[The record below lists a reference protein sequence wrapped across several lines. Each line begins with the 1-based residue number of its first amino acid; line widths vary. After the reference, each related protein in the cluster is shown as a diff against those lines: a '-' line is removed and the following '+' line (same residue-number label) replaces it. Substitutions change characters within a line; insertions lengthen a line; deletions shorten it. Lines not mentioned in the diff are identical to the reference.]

1 MRSSILSSLLF
12 LFLFVGQNAF
22 SQSSEIQ
29 IREENS
35 QFAIF
40 NGEEQVTPY
49 LFNTLTIINDS
60 LYIFDANPSY
70 RGSLQKMIDGKMN
83 QSAINKNLKKET
95 DFNDSDDYSIF
106 SGLINQNGKIL
117 GGEQFRLIEKIA
129 GENTYPPFFQA
140 QNEDLFNKKNNGEY
154 ALVSAEGIVLTKYSF
169 FIFFFKD
176 GVLSGQKVINY
187 DTGESVG
194 VKFDAL
200 GKVIE

>member
-1 MRSSILSSLLF
+1 MRSLILSSLFF

-106 SGLINQNGKIL
+106 SGLINENGKIL
-117 GGEQFRLIEKIA
+117 GGEQFRMIEKIA

-176 GVLSGQKVINY
+176 GVLSGQKVINS